1 MSIFH
6 RNKNPTTQ
14 TPIALWMQGS
24 DCVEFGYH
32 ALLEEQNVVTC
43 IDWMAGLISSAPI
56 RLMRNTRDG

>member
-43 IDWMAGLISSAPI
+43 IDWMAGLIAS
-56 RLMRNTRDG
+56 G